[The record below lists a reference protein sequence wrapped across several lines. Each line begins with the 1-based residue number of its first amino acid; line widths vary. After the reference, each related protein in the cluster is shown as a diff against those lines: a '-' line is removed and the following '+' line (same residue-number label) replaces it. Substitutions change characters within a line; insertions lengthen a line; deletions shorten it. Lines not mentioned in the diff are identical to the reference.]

1 MMTLPETWSRKDKVN
16 WVADRMAALDRDV
29 RAWEEK
35 NNANP
40 FEAFSDDRPL
50 PKELADMEKEISG
63 YPAEIRSSARELN
76 KYFGEVKIEAN
87 AKSLDSLRVLLDGE
101 HIFYELSGK
110 DLEEAHEALWEEAR
124 RAE

>member
-16 WVADRMAALDRDV
+16 WVATRMTVAENAV

-35 NNANP
+35 KGLNA
-40 FEAFSDDRPL
+40 FEALADAEPL
-50 PKELADMEKEISG
+50 PKELTDLEKEISE
-63 YPAEIRSSARELN
+63 YPADIRSAARELN
-76 KYFGEVKIEAN
+76 KYFSEVKIEAN

-101 HIFYELSGK
+101 HIFYELTGK
-110 DLEEAHEALWEEAR
+110 DLEEAHEALWAEAR

>member
-16 WVADRMAALDRDV
+16 WVATRMAALDRDV

-40 FEAFSDDRPL
+40 FEAFADDRPL
-50 PKELADMEKEISG
+50 PKNLSDREKEIAG
-63 YPAEIRSSARELN
+63 YPAEIRSAARELN
-76 KYFGEVKIEAN
+76 RYFGEVEIEA
-87 AKSLDSLRVLLDGE
+87 KSHSLDALRVLLDGE
-101 HIFYELSGK
+101 HIFYELRGK
-110 DLEEAHEALWEEAR
+110 DLEEAHEALWAEAR

>member
-1 MMTLPETWSRKDKVN
+1 MKFENMSKKDLIN
-16 WVADRMAALDRDV
+16 WVATRMTVAENAV

-40 FEAFSDDRPL
+40 FEAFADDRPL
-50 PKELADMEKEISG
+50 PKELADMEKEISE
-63 YPAEIRSSARELN
+63 YPAEIRSAARELN
-76 KYFGEVKIEAN
+76 KYFSEVKIEAN

-110 DLEEAHEALWEEAR
+110 DLEEAHRDLWESAGRVE
-124 RAE
+124 

>member
-1 MMTLPETWSRKDKVN
+1 MTFENMSKKDLIN
-16 WVADRMAALDRDV
+16 WVATRMTVAENAV
-29 RAWEEK
+29 RSWEEK

-40 FEAFSDDRPL
+40 FEAFADDRPL
-50 PKELADMEKEISG
+50 PKELADMEKEISE
-63 YPAEIRSSARELN
+63 YPAEIRSAARELN
-76 KYFGEVKIEAN
+76 KYFSEVKIEAN

>member
-16 WVADRMAALDRDV
+16 WVATRMAALDRDA
-29 RAWEEK
+29 RAWGKK

-40 FEAFSDDRPL
+40 FEALADDRPH
-50 PKELADMEKEISG
+50 PKDLADLEKEISE
-63 YPAEIRSSARELN
+63 YPADIRSSAKELN
-76 KYFGEVKIEAN
+76 RYFSEVEIEARSH
-87 AKSLDSLRVLLDGE
+87 SLDALRVLLDGE

-110 DLEEAHEALWEEAR
+110 DLEEAHEDLWAEAR

>member
-35 NNANP
+35 KGLNA
-40 FEAFSDDRPL
+40 FEAFADAEPL
-50 PKELADMEKEISG
+50 PKELADLEKEISE
-63 YPAEIRSSARELN
+63 YPAEIRSAARELN
-76 KYFGEVKIEAN
+76 KYFSEVKIEAN
-87 AKSLDSLRVLLDGE
+87 AKNLDSLRVLLDGE
-101 HIFYELSGK
+101 HIFYELRDR

>member
-16 WVADRMAALDRDV
+16 WVATRMTIAENAV
-29 RAWEEK
+29 RAWSEK

-40 FEAFSDDRPL
+40 FEAFADEEPL
-50 PKELADMEKEISG
+50 PKELADLEKEISE
-63 YPAEIRSSARELN
+63 YPAEIRSAARELN

-87 AKSLDSLRVLLDGE
+87 AKSLDALRVLLEGE

-110 DLEEAHEALWEEAR
+110 DLEEAHESLWEEAR

>member
-1 MMTLPETWSRKDKVN
+1 
-16 WVADRMAALDRDV
+16 MAALDRDI

-40 FEAFSDDRPL
+40 FEAFADDRPL
-50 PKELADMEKEISG
+50 PKELADLEKEISE

-76 KYFGEVKIEAN
+76 RYFDEVKIEAN
-87 AKSLDSLRVLLDGE
+87 AKSLNALRVLLNGE

-110 DLEEAHEALWEEAR
+110 ELEEAHETLWEEAR

>member
-16 WVADRMAALDRDV
+16 WVATRMAALDRDV
-29 RAWEEK
+29 RAWNEK

-40 FEAFSDDRPL
+40 FEAFADDRPL
-50 PKELADMEKEISG
+50 PKELADLEKEISE
-63 YPAEIRSSARELN
+63 YPAEIRSAARELN
-76 KYFGEVKIEAN
+76 KYFDEVKIEAN
-87 AKSLDSLRVLLDGE
+87 AKSLDALRVLLDGE

-110 DLEEAHEALWEEAR
+110 DLEEAHEALWAEAR

>member
-1 MMTLPETWSRKDKVN
+1 MKFENMSKKDLIN
-16 WVADRMAALDRDV
+16 WVATRMTVAENAA
-29 RAWEEK
+29 RAWSEK

-40 FEAFSDDRPL
+40 FEAFADDRPL
-50 PKELADMEKEISG
+50 PKELADLEKEISG
-63 YPAEIRSSARELN
+63 YPTEIRSAARELN

-87 AKSLDSLRVLLDGE
+87 AKSLNALRVLLDGE

>member
-1 MMTLPETWSRKDKVN
+1 MTFENMSKKDLIN
-16 WVADRMAALDRDV
+16 WVATRMAVAENAV
-29 RAWEEK
+29 RAWSEK

-40 FEAFSDDRPL
+40 FEAFADDKPL
-50 PKELADMEKEISG
+50 PKDLADLEKEISE

-76 KYFGEVKIEAN
+76 KYFSEVKIEAN
-87 AKSLDSLRVLLDGE
+87 AKSLDALRVLLDGE

>member
-16 WVADRMAALDRDV
+16 WVATRMAALNRDV

-40 FEAFSDDRPL
+40 FEAFADDRPL
-50 PKELADMEKEISG
+50 PKDLANMEKEIAG
-63 YPAEIRSSARELN
+63 YPADIRNSAEELN
-76 KYFGEVKIEAN
+76 RYFSEVEVEARSH
-87 AKSLDSLRVLLDGE
+87 SLDALRVLLGGE

>member
-16 WVADRMAALDRDV
+16 WVADRMAALDREV
-29 RAWEEK
+29 RAWNEK

-40 FEAFSDDRPL
+40 FDAFVDDRPL
-50 PKELADMEKEISG
+50 PKELEDGEKEIAG
-63 YPAEIRSSARELN
+63 YPDDIRNAARELN
-76 KYFGEVKIEAN
+76 KFFSEVEIEA
-87 AKSLDSLRVLLDGE
+87 KSHSLDALRVLLDGE
-101 HIFYELSGK
+101 HIFYKLSGK